1 MARNRIGDKKR
12 TKKLIHKYILEIR
25 DENTFEEKLS
35 WRLSRL
41 NVLFFT
47 LIGVSVIVGLILFL
61 LNFTMFNTFHIQK
74 NVLNWC
80 LWVVITCLLFYYA
93 FLSEDKIKVDF
104 SLEQMFPDN
113 DPDKEKYDSFREK
126 FSREDDSM
134 LLIYVPPT
142 NHLNIQSL
150 AIVDSMV
157 YQFKEIKDNSNC
169 VSIQNFPCSSID
181 YYNIDNSNQNERAQ
195 FIDYDKKSREK

>member
-1 MARNRIGDKKR
+1 LNKIGKTLTLYPK
-12 TKKLIHKYILEIR
+12 TIL
-25 DENTFEEKLS
+25 
-35 WRLSRL
+35 
-41 NVLFFT
+41 
-47 LIGVSVIVGLILFL
+47 SVIF
-61 LNFTMFNTFHIQK
+61 
-74 NVLNWC
+74 
-80 LWVVITCLLFYYA
+80 VITCLLFYYA

-142 NHLNIQSL
+142 NPLTIESL

-157 YQFKEIKDNSNC
+157 YQFKEIKDNSN
-169 VSIQNFPCSSID
+169 
-181 YYNIDNSNQNERAQ
+181 
-195 FIDYDKKSREK
+195 